1 MATLILNLLDAPLL
15 HDYYQLSPVGG
26 GEGKGGSSAEF
37 GCVTVKFTQFPRK
50 VLYYSNDPSLLIGS
64 GNHVSPKLL
73 CPSLPPPSP
82 SWIITDP

>member
-1 MATLILNLLDAPLL
+1 MATLILNLLDAPPL

-26 GEGKGGSSAEF
+26 GGGKGGSSAEF

-64 GNHVSPKLL
+64 GNHVAPPNS
-73 CPSLPPPSP
+73 SVPPSP
-82 SWIITDP
+82 PPHDE